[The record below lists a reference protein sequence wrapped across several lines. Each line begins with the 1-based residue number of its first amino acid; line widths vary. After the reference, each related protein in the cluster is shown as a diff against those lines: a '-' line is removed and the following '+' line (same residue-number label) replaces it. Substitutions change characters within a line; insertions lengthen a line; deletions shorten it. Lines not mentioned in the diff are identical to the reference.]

1 MLRLLLLVALMPGLN
16 YPGTPPVGGGGDEE
30 IFNLAASP
38 HGGWTAPQYPRA
50 VYYNGKSYFAWVN
63 GGTGAIFIAS
73 YDHSTETVQGPTQLD
88 SMAGLVD
95 THHNPAILIR
105 DSDKRILVAFSL
117 HGGPNMFLMV
127 STNPEDVTSFAA
139 ATNLDSS
146 LGGGAYTYPAL
157 VQLTGVASDPIYLLW
172 RNNTSG
178 SGASQTGEL
187 AYSTSTDGGTT
198 WAAQTRLLTGAST
211 HIPYWQIASDY
222 DTRIDILSTDRDAYA
237 SDGAVDVGHFYIDG
251 TDGNYYQSDGTEITA
266 SLPFLHSE
274 LTQLE
279 TNVVASLPL
288 DGISGVN
295 PTFTYGVDIGSSR
308 LSLKHA
314 RWDGAAWDKNEIDE
328 IDNHPLDRFYCYAA
342 INRADTDEVF
352 TGVKTG
358 ASSSEL
364 YSYVTLDSGA
374 TWSGTAVTSGSTNL
388 NAAPIPVVQGVATMP
403 VMWLR
408 GWILSS
414 SSFSFAIHGLRR

>member
-1 MLRLLLLVALMPGLN
+1 
-16 YPGTPPVGGGGDEE
+16 
-30 IFNLAASP
+30 
-38 HGGWTAPQYPRA
+38 
-50 VYYNGKSYFAWVN
+50 
-63 GGTGAIFIAS
+63 
-73 YDHSTETVQGPTQLD
+73 
-88 SMAGLVD
+88 
-95 THHNPAILIR
+95 
-105 DSDKRILVAFSL
+105 
-117 HGGPNMFLMV
+117 
-127 STNPEDVTSFAA
+127 
-139 ATNLDSS
+139 
-146 LGGGAYTYPAL
+146 
-157 VQLTGVASDPIYLLW
+157 
-172 RNNTSG
+172 
-178 SGASQTGEL
+178 
-187 AYSTSTDGGTT
+187 
-198 WAAQTRLLTGAST
+198 
-211 HIPYWQIASDY
+211 
-222 DTRIDILSTDRDAYA
+222 
-237 SDGAVDVGHFYIDG
+237 VDVGHFYIDG

-279 TNVVASLPL
+279 SDVVASLPL

-328 IDNHPLDRFYCYAA
+328 IDHHPLDRFYCYAA
-342 INRADTDEVF
+342 INRADPDEVF